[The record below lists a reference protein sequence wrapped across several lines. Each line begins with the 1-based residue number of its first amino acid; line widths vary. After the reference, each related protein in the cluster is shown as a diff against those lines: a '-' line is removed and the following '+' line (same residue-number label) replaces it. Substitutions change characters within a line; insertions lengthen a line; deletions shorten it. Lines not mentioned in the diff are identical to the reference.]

1 MNGCAF
7 VWSEAQLLLSG
18 HVEHQEDKS
27 ICHSGKKGMTSPDSP
42 LLSEGLRLPVLGRS
56 TEPKGSPAC
65 QWANLGHLHLW
76 QRIRSA
82 AAAERSLRSSVL
94 QEERLMPAQH
104 PGGGVTPRQLLF
116 LAGETLVSIPN

>member
-1 MNGCAF
+1 MVVPSSGLRHSYYCLVTWSAKKTSAF
-7 VWSEAQLLLSG
+7 VTRGE
-18 HVEHQEDKS
+18 
-27 ICHSGKKGMTSPDSP
+27 KGMTSPDSP

-82 AAAERSLRSSVL
+82 AAAERSLCSSVL
-94 QEERLMPAQH
+94 QEERLTPAQH

-116 LAGETLVSIPN
+116 LAGGTLVSIPN